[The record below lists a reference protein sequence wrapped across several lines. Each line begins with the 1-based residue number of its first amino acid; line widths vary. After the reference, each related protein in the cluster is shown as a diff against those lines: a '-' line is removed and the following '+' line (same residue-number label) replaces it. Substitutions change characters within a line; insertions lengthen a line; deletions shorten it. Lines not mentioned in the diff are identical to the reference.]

1 MLDKLQELLSKKN
14 AGETTHKNWYTDRHQ
29 SVIIQRNVLS
39 ILSLFAIIFSAIAIF
54 FVYRNIPIVTVEPFV
69 IQVEPRS
76 GMTQVVR
83 AATATELAAKDS
95 INTFFIVRYIK
106 SRESFD
112 AAIQQKFHIVRLSS
126 DPQQVFRQY
135 AWEVNPNN
143 PDSFMA
149 RSGGGGKREVKI
161 KSMSRLD
168 RNATCADVTCRIQ
181 VRVRIIEETANGGKT
196 QYDRVILMEY
206 TYTTLNLAVEE
217 RYLNPIGFRVLS
229 YQVDNEVLE

>member
-1 MLDKLQELLSKKN
+1 MLSKLQELLGKKN
-14 AGETTHKNWYTDRHQ
+14 AGETTQKNWYTDRHQ
-29 SVIIQRNVLS
+29 SVLVQRNVLTV
-39 ILSLFAIIFSAIAIF
+39 ISLMAIIFSAVAIF

-83 AATATELAAKDS
+83 AATARELGAQES
-95 INTFFIVRYIK
+95 INNFFIVRYIK
-106 SRESFD
+106 ARETFN
-112 AAIQQKFHIVRLSS
+112 AAIQQNFHVVRLSS
-126 DPQQVFRQY
+126 DPSAVFRQY

-143 PDSFMA
+143 PDSFLA
-149 RSGGGGKREVKI
+149 KSGGAGTREVKI
-161 KSMSRLD
+161 KSMARLD
-168 RNATCADVTCRIQ
+168 KNGTCADVTCQIQ
-181 VRVRIIEETANGGKT
+181 VRVRIIENAQSKT

-229 YQVDNEVLE
+229 YQVDNEVLQ